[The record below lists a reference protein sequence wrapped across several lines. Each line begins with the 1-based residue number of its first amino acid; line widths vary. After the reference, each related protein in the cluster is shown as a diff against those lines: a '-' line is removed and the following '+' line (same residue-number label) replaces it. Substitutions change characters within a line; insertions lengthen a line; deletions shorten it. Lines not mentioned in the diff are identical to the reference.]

1 MRSKSSLEATK
12 LPSRLES
19 NSHSQRQKDW
29 FGCACSEPTRL
40 LERIAVF
47 EPDYVLVPII
57 MRERLAE
64 SNIEG
69 IVETD
74 AGAHSDLQ
82 IHDVHATHFV
92 CGPVDSSSGLSFKSA
107 V

>member
-1 MRSKSSLEATK
+1 MRKSSV
-12 LPSRLES
+12 PHR
-19 NSHSQRQKDW
+19 
-29 FGCACSEPTRL
+29 P

-57 MRERLAE
+57 VRERLAE
-64 SNIEG
+64 TNIEG

-82 IHDVHATHFV
+82 IHDVHATHLG
-92 CGPVDSSSGLSFKSA
+92 CGAGRVRLRGRLSLKSA
-107 V
+107 